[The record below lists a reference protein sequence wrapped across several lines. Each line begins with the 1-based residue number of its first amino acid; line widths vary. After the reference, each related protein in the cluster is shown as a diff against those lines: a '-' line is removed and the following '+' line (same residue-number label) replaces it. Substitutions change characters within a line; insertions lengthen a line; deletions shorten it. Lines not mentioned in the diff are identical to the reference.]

1 MKKIFVLFVLS
12 IVLAGC
18 KNNYRISY
26 DEIENCTDDIV
37 TYSLNESK
45 KIHIFCADN
54 FKIKENN
61 KYVEL
66 EQYIK
71 NNDMEQLVDELVVS
85 MNLKEILRD
94 GGTKVYVDDE
104 NKISSNGLTI
114 VICNRI
120 NSDNTVEDIYIGGTQ
135 LNNYDYC
142 QEIK

>member
-1 MKKIFVLFVLS
+1 MY
-12 IVLAGC
+12 A
-18 KNNYRISY
+18 
-26 DEIENCTDDIV
+26 DEAAEKATKIV
-37 TYSLNESK
+37 TEKVTNQLMKLFSIL
-45 KIHIFCADN
+45 
-54 FKIKENN
+54 
-61 KYVEL
+61 
-66 EQYIK
+66 IK